1 MDDSYVYISFVHV
14 SDNDGQLYRNND
26 KSIYYSN
33 YDPYKI
39 RVNLDSQKNVE
50 SRVYD
55 GILWK
60 DFTHIKLLFW

>member
-50 SRVYD
+50 SS
-55 GILWK
+55 LWQNSMER
-60 DFTHIKLLFW
+60 FHSNQR

>member
-26 KSIYYSN
+26 QSIYYSN

-60 DFTHIKLLFW
+60 DFTDINDKVS